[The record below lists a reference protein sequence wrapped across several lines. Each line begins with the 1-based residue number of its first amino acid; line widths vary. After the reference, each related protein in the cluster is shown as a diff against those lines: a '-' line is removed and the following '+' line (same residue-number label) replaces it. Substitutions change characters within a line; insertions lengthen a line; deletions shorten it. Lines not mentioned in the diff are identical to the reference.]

1 MADVI
6 QGEVLSFDAVKGYGF
21 IAPMDD
27 GPDVFLHVN
36 DIVGDRAQVRPGV
49 IVEYV
54 PEEGPKGPKASE
66 VRALGDDSEDRR
78 APGRVRV
85 AEPLPGRE
93 DRPEGEVDVLSPRE
107 FEATVTELL
116 LRAEPTLTAAQ
127 VLHLR
132 GRLGT
137 MARGFGWVED

>member
-36 DIVGDRAQVRPGV
+36 DIVGDRSQVRPGV

-54 PEEGPKGPKASE
+54 AEEGAKGPKAAE
-66 VRALGDDSEDRR
+66 VRALGDETDVRR
-78 APGRVRV
+78 LRAQAVDPVAVRD
-85 AEPLPGRE
+85 
-93 DRPEGEVDVLSPRE
+93 DRPDGEVDVLSPRE

-116 LRAEPTLTAAQ
+116 LRAEPTLTGTQ
-127 VLHLR
+127 IIHLR
-132 GRLGT
+132 TRLGA

>member
-21 IAPMDD
+21 IAPDDD

-54 PEEGPKGPKASE
+54 PEEGAKGPKAAQ
-66 VRALGDDSEDRR
+66 VRALGDDLDVRR
-78 APGRVRV
+78 PAGRPV
-85 AEPLPGRE
+85 
-93 DRPEGEVDVLSPRE
+93 DRPDGEVDVLSPRE
-107 FEATVTELL
+107 FEDAITEML
-116 LRAEPTLTAAQ
+116 LRAEPTLTGSQ
-127 VLHLR
+127 ILHLR

-137 MARGFGWVED
+137 MARGYGWVED